1 MELNISERINL
12 LDILPQQGDF
22 TTLKIVRELRE
33 SLSFNEEEHKKHNF
47 RQEGSMTYWD
57 NDVGETKDIHIGEK
71 ANDIIVATLKKL
83 NDDKELRNEH
93 FTLYEKFV
101 GG

>member
-1 MELNISERINL
+1 MELNINERVNL

-47 RQEGSMTYWD
+47 RQKEGMIYWN
-57 NDVGETKDIHIGEK
+57 NDTGETKDIPIGEK
-71 ANDIIVATLKKL
+71 ANDIIKDVLKNL
-83 NDDKELRNEH
+83 NENKKLRNEH